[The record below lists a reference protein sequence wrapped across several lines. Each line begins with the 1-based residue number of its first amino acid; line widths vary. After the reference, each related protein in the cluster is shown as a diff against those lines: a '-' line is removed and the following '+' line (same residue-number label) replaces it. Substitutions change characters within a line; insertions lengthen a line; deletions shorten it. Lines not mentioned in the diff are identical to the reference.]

1 MKRALLLA
9 LLAIVAGCA
18 TPLEVGERRY
28 REGDRRGA
36 LEVWRSVTADDP
48 QHAQVAARVAAVE
61 EEFGRLVVGYK
72 QNAGARETEG
82 RLAEAILEYR
92 LALELQ
98 PGDEPTLAHVQ
109 RLARELATRKGAL
122 RVEYE
127 SDTARGDLIAA
138 RESLARLRTL
148 DPFDP
153 AYVIEERQL
162 DAALSAE
169 WQRRRARIR
178 AELADEVEGLIEAGR
193 AAFRDEELEAALA
206 LWRRALLIDPDNERV
221 QDYIAR
227 AERQLESLERLRAE
241 PDGTSGR

>member
-1 MKRALLLA
+1 MKHAPLLV
-9 LLAIVAGCA
+9 LLAIVAACA

-36 LEVWRSVTADDP
+36 LEVWRSVAPDDP
-48 QHAQVAARVAAVE
+48 EYAQVAARVSAVE
-61 EEFGRLVVGYK
+61 EEFERLVGGYK
-72 QNAGARETEG
+72 QKAEAHENEE

-92 LALELQ
+92 LALALQ
-98 PGDEPTLAHVQ
+98 PGDKATLAHVQ
-109 RLARELATRKGAL
+109 DLARELATRKAAL

-127 SDTARGDLIAA
+127 GDTERGDLNAA
-138 RESLARLRTL
+138 RESLARLRTV

-153 AYVIEERQL
+153 AYVIEERQR
-162 DAALSAE
+162 DAALAAE
-169 WQRRRARIR
+169 RRSRRARIR
-178 AELADEVEGLIEAGR
+178 TAQADEVEDLIEAGR
-193 AAFRDEELEAALA
+193 AAFRDEQLEEALA
-206 LWRRALLIDPDNERV
+206 LWRQALLIDPDNERV